1 MTPLG
6 MQLIVSPCMQRDEL
20 QAERTILVRNM
31 SCIFKTAQLELQR
44 KDEQL
49 RELRR
54 PKPGVPPQHPL

>member
-1 MTPLG
+1 
-6 MQLIVSPCMQRDEL
+6 MQRDEL
-20 QAERTILVRNM
+20 QAERTVLVRNM

-54 PKPGVPPQHPL
+54 PKPGVPPQHSL